1 MKKVFCMLAALAL
14 ITGTGLAQQSSSS
27 SRGTT
32 KSTTTT
38 TTTTTT
44 TAAKGA
50 TVAKTKGKSIKGNVV
65 GVMSYCSGKG
75 TVLTKE
81 QATDMAKRGEMLG
94 VVVGAA
100 KTGKMYLV
108 CNADGTN
115 AGSKL
120 ANGGAVTITG
130 KIMTKGGV
138 NLITAESVQ

>member
-1 MKKVFCMLAALAL
+1 MKKIFCMMAALAL
-14 ITGTGLAQQSSSS
+14 ITGSALAQQSSSS
-27 SRGTT
+27 ARGTT

-44 TAAKGA
+44 TAKGA
-50 TVAKTKGKSIKGNVV
+50 TVAKSTGKSIKGNVV
-65 GVMSYCSGKG
+65 AVMSYCSGKG

-100 KTGKMYLV
+100 KSGKLYLV

-130 KIMTKGGV
+130 KVMSKGGV